1 MKIELQPG
9 RDCQVSEIVGN
20 LHELKII
27 RASETQ
33 LVLAKIRVPRV
44 TSSAQASESISDDLM
59 AELENDLGRTLT
71 LYLTVRLTYKH
82 SAFPNHREPAGS
94 DGMVSHLTRLNTEA
108 AAVIKRH
115 NPQSAWSPRTS
126 QTMDGPLD
134 VNPLLSLIETHLSSD
149 QKNEALRKLAN
160 ERPPITFA
168 KRLGNP
174 ASSEETAKSAGCSIA
189 TRIELAI
196 AAPSVQTTPTNAAA
210 SLEHTNEMLAK
221 PIEAHVLRTKQTE
234 EIDPARK
241 IWTEMRR
248 LSRGGHRHAR
258 QSISADH
265 YSSIDDSPSP
275 SRSGSGHTSMSTLS
289 KGVSESSG
297 IGSVRQQRTNI
308 MEVALRNKRSVGAET
323 LRSIAPSV
331 AQTVGRSKGGTINGL
346 GLGVRSWG
354 WGSPWW

>member
-9 RDCQVSEIVGN
+9 RDCRVLEIVGN
-20 LHELKII
+20 LHESKII
-27 RASETQ
+27 RASEAQ
-33 LVLAKIRVPRV
+33 FVLAKIRVPRV
-44 TSSAQASESISDDLM
+44 TSSAQARESISDDLM

-82 SAFPNHREPAGS
+82 SAFPNHKKPAGS
-94 DGMVSHLTRLNTEA
+94 DGMVFHLTRLNTEA
-108 AAVIKRH
+108 AAIIKRH

-126 QTMDGPLD
+126 LTMDGPLD
-134 VNPLLSLIETHLSSD
+134 VNPLLSLIETHLSFD

-160 ERPPITFA
+160 ERPPIIFA
-168 KRLGNP
+168 ERLGNP
-174 ASSEETAKSAGCSIA
+174 ASSDETVKPASCSIA

-196 AAPSVQTTPTNAAA
+196 AAPSVQITPTNAAA

-221 PIEAHVLRTKQTE
+221 PIEAHVPWTKQAE

-248 LSRGGHRHAR
+248 LSRGGRRHAR

-265 YSSIDDSPSP
+265 YSSLDDSPSP
-275 SRSGSGHTSMSTLS
+275 SRTGSGHTSVSTLS
-289 KGVSESSG
+289 KDASESDG

-331 AQTVGRSKGGTINGL
+331 AQTVGRTRRGTINGL

>member
-82 SAFPNHREPAGS
+82 SAFPNCRKPAGS
-94 DGMVSHLTRLNTEA
+94 DGMVFHLTRLNTEA
-108 AAVIKRH
+108 AAIIKRH

-149 QKNEALRKLAN
+149 QKNEALRKLVN

-174 ASSEETAKSAGCSIA
+174 ASSEETVKPAGCSIA

-210 SLEHTNEMLAK
+210 SLEHTNEMLAT
-221 PIEAHVLRTKQTE
+221 PIEAHVSRAKQTE

-248 LSRGGHRHAR
+248 LSRGGRRHAR

-265 YSSIDDSPSP
+265 YSSLDDSPSP
-275 SRSGSGHTSMSTLS
+275 SRTGSGHTSVSTLS
-289 KGVSESSG
+289 KGASESSG